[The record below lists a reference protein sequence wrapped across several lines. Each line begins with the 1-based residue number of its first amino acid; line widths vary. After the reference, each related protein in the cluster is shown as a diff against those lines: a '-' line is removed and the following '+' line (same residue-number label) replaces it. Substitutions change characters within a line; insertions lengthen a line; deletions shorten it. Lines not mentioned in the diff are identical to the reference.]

1 MQPQILEQYLNRYL
15 KSYQSPYK
23 SHNMRHVVATEKLFS
38 YMPFRKLGGVV
49 ADPNLKFAIVYTDA
63 EDIRE
68 WITTHQPFVRAHW
81 HNEDPVDHAGIATSV
96 GAERRRGRPSAED
109 SRLIKQQQ
117 WEMTQYVL
125 EQQRAGKTGKQ
136 IALELGV
143 SPSRISQLKK
153 RYESDYFVDM
163 MSEV

>member
-38 YMPFRKLGGVV
+38 YMPFRKLGGVI

-68 WITTHQPFVRAHW
+68 WIQAHQEHVVAQW
-81 HNEDPVDHAGIATSV
+81 HNDNTVDHVSFAG
-96 GAERRRGRPSAED
+96 GGHGLRKRGRPSVEEAE
-109 SRLIKQQQ
+109 LIRQQQ
-117 WEMTQYVL
+117 WEMTRHVI
-125 EQQRAGKTGKQ
+125 EQTAAGKSGKQ
-136 IALELGV
+136 IALELGI
-143 SPSRISQLKK
+143 SPSRVSQLKK
-153 RYESDYFVDM
+153 RYESNYFVDM